1 MSALAS
7 KDNRVS
13 APDIPFRDRLGKSS
27 AEKVHGVGVA
37 SARGEHERGLVV
49 FVEGDTV
56 GFVVQGEQDFD
67 DGDEAQEG
75 GEVEGGV
82 GEAGGVVGG
91 VVERVGE

>member
-1 MSALAS
+1 
-7 KDNRVS
+7 
-13 APDIPFRDRLGKSS
+13 
-27 AEKVHGVGVA
+27 
-37 SARGEHERGLVV
+37 VV
-49 FVEGDTV
+49 FVEGDAV